1 MLSGIIIVLKLIKY
15 SYKQVDSPKNIVI
28 IGASFAGY
36 HAAKLLTN
44 SLPTG
49 YRVVVVEKSSHF
61 QFTWVFPRFSVVNG
75 HEHKAFIPYGPYL
88 SGAPKG
94 SWLMMQDT
102 VLEVVQ
108 NAIFLQ
114 SGAKLDYEYLVIATG
129 SHAGAPS
136 RLNVNQKEDGIKV
149 LRGLQNRIR
158 DANNLIVVGG
168 GPAGVELSSDAKSLY
183 PEKNVTLI
191 HSRKTLL
198 NKFGTKLHDTALAA
212 LEGLGVRVVLG
223 ERIGPHEEGDMHV
236 VLGSGESIPCDLLIR
251 CTGQKAASEIIAT
264 LCPDSLLPVG
274 GFLKVKGTLQ
284 IADERFGNIFAV
296 GDVID
301 SPGPKNGR
309 SAIPLV
315 TYNTNLLMEGG
326 IELTLGM
333 DKNVLYITDGAR
345 DILLHSKSKDVA
357 LKTKSC
363 WKHMGAEPF
372 LDDSSKET

>member
-1 MLSGIIIVLKLIKY
+1 MLSILMKSSTSLRPSLTALFSETFHLNPGTMLSGIIIVLKLIKVILGVVYDTVRFKITSTIHQY

-236 VLGSGESIPCDLLIR
+236 VLGSGESIPCDLLVCTLSIR
-251 CTGQKAASEIIAT
+251 RWPRLS
-264 LCPDSLLPVG
+264 
-274 GFLKVKGTLQ
+274 
-284 IADERFGNIFAV
+284 
-296 GDVID
+296 
-301 SPGPKNGR
+301 
-309 SAIPLV
+309 
-315 TYNTNLLMEGG
+315 
-326 IELTLGM
+326 
-333 DKNVLYITDGAR
+333 
-345 DILLHSKSKDVA
+345 
-357 LKTKSC
+357 
-363 WKHMGAEPF
+363 
-372 LDDSSKET
+372 